1 MQYETKIFF
10 NVKKKILNKN
20 FLMIKTRL
28 VSIVLFIIILVGPAQ
43 INSQPLAQGLNKF
56 LGAGTSSDVWRNFY
70 KYWNQVTP
78 GNDGKWGSVEYSRG
92 MYNFTNLDKIYNYAK
107 NRPIPCKEH
116 TLVWGQQQPGW
127 ISSLDNTSQLEAVEE
142 WIDTLAARY
151 PLMEYVDVVNEP
163 IHAAPDYKD
172 ALGGDGTTGWD
183 WVIKAFELARK
194 SFNADTKLLINE
206 YNVLHDN
213 QVTTD
218 YINLINLLKNR
229 NLIDGIGIQGHYF
242 EFRSHVGASNSYVY
256 SSSTIKS
263 NLDKLAE
270 TGLPIYIT
278 EFDIDEP
285 VDSIQLEQYKI
296 YFPIFWNHP
305 AVKGIT
311 FWGYIQNDV
320 WSSHPTTYLL
330 LSNGTERPALQ
341 WIRDYI
347 KRPYTPVLSSPI
359 NKTDEEIN
367 PTLVWNSSFGAT
379 SYRVQVSMV
388 RAFNSLVI
396 DSVVTDTLLQL
407 DTLTGNTTYYW
418 RVKAINEYGE
428 SDFAAFSSF
437 KTKVVSDVESDLSA
451 MEFKLKQNYPNP
463 FNPET
468 TISFSVAERSD
479 VQITLIDLLGN
490 EIKEIVSGN
499 YGTGNYQVKLNASDL
514 ATGIY
519 YYRMKAG
526 NFMAVKKLL
535 LVK

>member
-1 MQYETKIFF
+1 MLYYKKIFSSL
-10 NVKKKILNKN
+10 VRKKVNKGIQVTQTRSVIVVLL
-20 FLMIKTRL
+20 FLCL
-28 VSIVLFIIILVGPAQ
+28 LLFSQ
-43 INSQPLAQGLNKF
+43 SFSQPLAQGLNKF

-70 KYWNQVTP
+70 KYWNQITP

-116 TLVWGQQQPGW
+116 TLIWGSQQPGW
-127 ISSLDNTSQLEAVEE
+127 ITSLDAAAQREAVEE

-151 PLMEYVDVVNEP
+151 PLMAYVDVVNEP
-163 IHAAPDYKD
+163 FHAAPDYKN
-172 ALGGDGTTGWD
+172 ALGGDGATGWD

-194 SFNADTKLLINE
+194 SFNPDTKLLINE

-213 QVTTD
+213 QVTTN

-242 EFRSHVGASNSYVY
+242 EFRSHVGATNSYVY
-256 SSSTIKS
+256 STSTIKS
-263 NLDKLAE
+263 NLDRLAE
-270 TGLPIYIT
+270 TGLPIYLT
-278 EFDIDEP
+278 EFDVDEP

-347 KRPYTPVLSSPI
+347 KKPFAPVLSSPL
-359 NKTDEEIN
+359 NKLDEEIN
-367 PTLVWNSSFGAT
+367 PTLVWNSSLGAT

-388 RAFNSLVI
+388 RAFNSLFI
-396 DSVVTDTLLQL
+396 DSTVTDTLLQL
-407 DTLTGNTTYYW
+407 DTLNGSTTYYW

-428 SDFAAFSSF
+428 SDFSAFTSF
-437 KTKVVSDVESDLSA
+437 KTKIISDVESDLSA
-451 MEFKLKQNYPNP
+451 MKFKLMQNYPNP

-468 TISFSVAERSD
+468 IISFSVAERSD

-490 EIKEIVSGN
+490 EIKEIVNGN
-499 YGTGNYQVKLNASDL
+499 YETGNYQTKLDASDL
-514 ATGIY
+514 ASGIY